1 MFWNSKMSAYIYYL
15 MGYVDEIE
23 PDERQ
28 VCLRNLLMKQI
39 ISSNI
44 ILKPIL
50 KRESVEDKLRELLSH
65 YKSEDEKKIEDIEE
79 ENKDLLIVE

>member
-1 MFWNSKMSAYIYYL
+1 MSGYL
-15 MGYVDEIE
+15 FYLLGYVEDIE

-39 ISSNI
+39 TSSNI

-50 KRESVEDKLRELLSH
+50 KKLTVEDKLRELLSH
-65 YKSEDEKKIEDIEE
+65 YKAEDEKKIEDIEE